1 MYIEITGRP
10 ISLEDV
16 LEKLDMRGLGGLV
29 TFAGVARPTDAQGRP
44 LSHLEYEAYTEMAY
58 AEIEKLCREIEHRW
72 GVTQIAVLHRVGR
85 VEIGQP
91 SVIIAVASTHRAEA
105 FAACRYAIDTLKERV
120 PIWKK
125 EVPLLSKAPT
135 LGV

>member
-72 GVTQIAVLHRVGR
+72 GVNQIAVLHRVGR